1 MFHCCVVRGT
11 KELLHACTLPIIG
24 LVHEQLHFWQI
35 CILLFSNILS
45 VTPHS
50 LSRNCYIIKNQSFYF
65 NIKNFSNLH
74 KYNQNQHFKG
84 NSNFQG
90 ILNWIL
96 QVLLCHSSK
105 QHKNIEKLQFN
116 EQNIV
121 IFFSVYCNFC
131 FLRLSQWR
139 MFFSSWTQNS
149 PKF

>member
-1 MFHCCVVRGT
+1 MFHCCVVKGT

-24 LVHEQLHFWQI
+24 LVHFWQI

-50 LSRNCYIIKNQSFYF
+50 LSRNCYIIKNQIFYF

-74 KYNQNQHFKG
+74 KYNQNQHVKG

-96 QVLLCHSSK
+96 QVLLCHCSK

-121 IFFSVYCNFC
+121 IFFSVYCNLC
-131 FLRLSQWR
+131 FLRLSQWW